1 MREIQILLLGVLV
14 ALIGNKECFILAQ
27 IMVNWNDW
35 SPCSAPCGN
44 SGTQTRTAAS
54 FFGVGAPGPQTPP
67 CNRFCYNGGTPLA
80 RSCSCPPG
88 WTGTCCEQACTWHWN
103 SWSACSA
110 PCGNSGT
117 QTRTA
122 SGCGAPGPQT
132 QACNR
137 FCHNG
142 GTPLATSCWCPLDF
156 WGTCCE
162 IPVVYGDPCTDY
174 EAVDEPTRSTSF
186 MMSAGNVRCDSG
198 LRTQWYRFVSPAG
211 GEIPTNCSLLEPTS
225 CSTIG
230 PVWMKGTLPSPSDGE
245 VIRQACRI
253 GVGVC
258 EGNCWDIK
266 VKSCVRDGQS
276 YYVYLLP
283 PTPGCPEAYCAGTE
297 VPCPAG
303 QSSENYG
310 FTPGCTENFPNITT
324 NPQLTNSTMG
334 QPLEVVL
341 LCDFDRPPWDNLTI
355 EVNWVAGN
363 EIFHQTSL
371 HNGEQQAVLRQ
382 TELRKGMGKEI
393 TCRVRGRFKGGGA
406 PGEIEVSNEFFAG
419 IKVLTEI
426 VEVEENGDEKYIQLQ
441 PTLPLLC
448 RFSFIPCEIS
458 VQIEFKDVDYAAD
471 RQCQGNSVPD
481 LLSSQNCVRVF
492 TPAEWNGILEFP
504 VKATRD
510 LQIDGTTNGLRY
522 MKIGFRPMSSPISP
536 LWDGYQVEDVDVLT
550 NDKDIEGTVCSS
562 TGDPHYRS
570 FDGKI
575 FHVYQP
581 GTFVLYRHQ
590 TLPIEVQT
598 RMKMCNRGNVACN
611 CGVSVRSGDE
621 VFILNRCSGSRNTF
635 QWHTGGV
642 IRHELPLAMRVDHHG
657 PVGDDTRF
665 FIQDGGDKYLVYFP
679 TGSWMK
685 LTVSGHQ
692 KQYMNIYIYPSTD
705 DFINKTVGLCGTFDG
720 DKENDGLH
728 SSTTATDVVG
738 DGAIITNTNF
748 VNSWKLPE
756 GQTLVEG
763 VLPPAPLPLD
773 ERLYCTCKDDPALG
787 QTVVCDSTL
796 AYNCRWEA
804 ERSRA
809 GVRPVAE
816 QQHARKRRS
825 TSYNDEVY
833 DDDMFAFDYDDS
845 PTTVPPPSW
854 PAPNGMTEAETRAYC
869 EDALLNSPAGG
880 VCSAAMADSG
890 SSDIEGAVEGCV
902 ADIQAT
908 GDTSWAEVAVTT
920 MEESCSDILYKNTTF
935 WTNNNNETSNGT
947 TNGTL
952 AAPSFFFET
961 VSCPS
966 NCSQRGVCEK
976 GKCVCEKG
984 FEGPS
989 CSIESD
995 KPPDAFFI
1003 PKEGLCDI
1011 NTRPCERTPVIG
1023 QNFMESENL
1032 TCSLQPAT
1040 VDQNGVHVLDGNI
1053 TVEAEFENFARVVCP
1068 LPRSRVRRSAAAGH
1082 RTTAEATL
1090 VSISN
1095 DGVRFSPPVL
1105 LITYDAVCQDCNVTG
1120 FCVLKNN
1127 SCEIDG
1133 TCYAGGETQIGNWCN
1148 QCVPS
1153 VNVSTWSDRQ
1163 DNTPPIF
1170 EPTSIIIAFIDN
1182 LLDFTV
1188 KAEDPENRPHLS
1200 YSLVGAPPDPGLS
1213 LSSDG
1218 QLTWTPEQNSTLVVN
1233 VMAADECGA
1242 SSTQS
1247 LTVMARD
1254 CPCQNNG
1261 SCPSFALESPDN
1273 INCTCNG
1280 TGFTG
1285 QMCDVDVDECL
1296 SNPCDHGVCIN
1307 TIGGFQCHCEQ
1318 YYTGPLCDQE
1328 TPCFSYRCPDNGT
1341 CADIPGAIQ
1350 CTICP
1355 EGSSGDSSLCVVI
1368 AIPLDPCS
1376 SNPCYPDVICD
1387 VVGDVYACGPCPAG
1401 MTGDGVSCVEDVGC
1415 SSQPCYPEVTCTDV
1429 PGGHECGDC
1438 PHGMM
1443 GDGKNCTHDP
1453 GVTDQQGSSWYE
1465 QPAYIALLS
1474 VGAVA
1479 VAAALIGV
1487 AVWRVKAHN
1496 VARGKVGDLPLEERR
1511 KSYPSQ
1517 DLHVEETLDKDDKLD

>member
-1 MREIQILLLGVLV
+1 MDRHLLRT
-14 ALIGNKECFILAQ
+14 
-27 IMVNWNDW
+27 W
-35 SPCSAPCGN
+35 SS
-44 SGTQTRTAAS
+44 
-54 FFGVGAPGPQTPP
+54 
-67 CNRFCYNGGTPLA
+67 
-80 RSCSCPPG
+80 
-88 WTGTCCEQACTWHWN
+88 
-103 SWSACSA
+103 CSA

-122 SGCGAPGPQT
+122 SGCGAPGPET
-132 QACNR
+132 RPCNR

-142 GTPLATSCWCPLDF
+142 GTLLASSCWCSLDF

-162 IPVVYGDPCTDY
+162 TPVVYGDPCTDY
-174 EAVDEPTRSTSF
+174 EALDEPNRSTGSL
-186 MMSAGNVRCDSG
+186 MSAGNVRCDSG

-211 GEIPTNCSLLEPTS
+211 GEIPTNCSLLDPTS

-230 PVWMKGTLPSPSDGE
+230 PVWMKGLWKEVPFQLTDGE
-245 VIRQACRI
+245 VTRQACRI

-266 VKSCVRDGQS
+266 VKSCVRDGES

-310 FTPGCTENFPNITT
+310 FTPGCSENFPNITT
-324 NPQLTNSTMG
+324 NPQLTNSSL
-334 QPLEVVL
+334 QSEVVL

-363 EIFHQTSL
+363 EIFHHVSL
-371 HNGEQQAVLRQ
+371 TKGERQAVLRQ
-382 TELRKGMGKEI
+382 NELRLGMGKTI
-393 TCRVRGRFKGGGA
+393 TCRVRGRFKSGGA
-406 PGEIEVSNEFFAG
+406 PGETEVSNEFFAG
-419 IKVLTEI
+419 IKILTEI

-448 RFSFIPCEIS
+448 LYPESIIPCEIS
-458 VQIEFKDVDYAAD
+458 VQVEFKDVDYAAD

-481 LLSSQNCVRVF
+481 AQSSQNCVRDF
-492 TPAEWNGILEFP
+492 TKDDWNGILEFP

-510 LQIDGTTNGLRY
+510 LQIDGRSDGLRY
-522 MKIGFRPMSSPISP
+522 LKVGFRPMSFLNSP
-536 LWDGYQVEDVDVLT
+536 LWDGYQVDDVDVLT
-550 NDKDIEGTVCSS
+550 HDQDREGTVCSS

-570 FDGKI
+570 FDGKR

-598 RMKMCNRGNVACN
+598 RMKMCHAGNVACN
-611 CGVSVRSGDE
+611 CGVSVRSGNE
-621 VFILNRCSGSRNTF
+621 VFILNKCSGSRDTF
-635 QWHTGGV
+635 DWYTGGV
-642 IRHELPLAMRVDHHG
+642 IRRGLPLAMRVDYHG
-657 PVGDDTRF
+657 AVGDDTRF
-665 FIQDGGDKYLVYFP
+665 YIADGGQKYFVYFP
-679 TGSWMK
+679 TGSWIK
-685 LTVSGHQ
+685 IDVRGY
-692 KQYMNIYIYPSTD
+692 YMNVYIYPSTD
-705 DFINKTVGLCGTFDG
+705 DFDKTVGLCGTFDG
-720 DKENDGLH
+720 DKENDGRH
-728 SSTTATDVVG
+728 FGTTATDTIR
-738 DGAIITNTNF
+738 DGAVISHSAF

-796 AYNCRWEA
+796 AYNCRWED
-804 ERSRA
+804 EKRRA
-809 GVRPVAE
+809 GVRPVPD
-816 QQHARKRRS
+816 QQNARKRRS
-825 TSYNDEVY
+825 TRCNDEVY

-845 PTTVPPPSW
+845 LPTAPPPSW
-854 PAPNGMTEAETRAYC
+854 PAPNGMSEAEARAYC
-869 EDALLNSPAGG
+869 EDALLNSPAGA
-880 VCSAAMADSG
+880 VCSSAMEG
-890 SSDIEGAVEGCV
+890 SSDIEGTVDGCV

-920 MEESCSDILYKNTTF
+920 MEESCSDILYKNTSF
-935 WTNNNNETSNGT
+935 WTNNNNETKNDT

-952 AAPSFFFET
+952 AAPSFFFDT
-961 VSCPS
+961 LSCPG

-976 GKCVCEKG
+976 GKCVCERG

-989 CSIESD
+989 CSIETD

-1003 PKEGLCDI
+1003 PKDGLCDI

-1023 QNFMESENL
+1023 QNFLESENL
-1032 TCSLQPAT
+1032 TCFLQSAM
-1040 VDQNGVHVLDGNI
+1040 VDENGVHVVDGHI

-1068 LPRSRVRRSAAAGH
+1068 LPRSRVRRSTAAGH

-1105 LITYDAVCQDCNVTG
+1105 LITYDAVCQECNATG
-1120 FCVLKNN
+1120 YCVLKNN

-1133 TCYAGGETQIGNWCN
+1133 TCYAGGDTQIGNWCK
-1148 QCVPS
+1148 QCLPTVNNSAWS
-1153 VNVSTWSDRQ
+1153 VHQ
-1163 DNTPPIF
+1163 DNAPPVF
-1170 EPTSIIIAFIDN
+1170 ESTGNIIAFIN
-1182 LLDFTV
+1182 NQLDLTV
-1188 KAEDPENRPHLS
+1188 KAEDPENGPTLR
-1200 YSLVGAPPDPGLS
+1200 YSLSGASPDPALS
-1213 LSSDG
+1213 LNSDG
-1218 QLTWTPEQNSTLVVN
+1218 RLTWTPKQNSTIVVN
-1233 VMAADECGA
+1233 VMAADECGS
-1242 SSTQS
+1242 SSTDS
-1247 LTVMARD
+1247 LTIMARN
-1254 CPCQNNG
+1254 CPCQHGG
-1261 SCPSFALESPDN
+1261 SCPPFALDSPDN

-1280 TGFTG
+1280 TEFTG
-1285 QMCDVDVDECL
+1285 PLCDVDVDECL
-1296 SNPCDHGVCIN
+1296 DNPCGHGVCNN
-1307 TIGGFQCHCEQ
+1307 TVGGFHCECEQ

-1328 TPCFSYRCPDNGT
+1328 TPCLSNPCPDNGT

-1355 EGSSGDSSLCVVI
+1355 DGSPVDSSLCVVI
-1368 AIPLDPCS
+1368 EIPFDPCS
-1376 SNPCYPDVICD
+1376 SNPCYADVSCD
-1387 VVGDVYACGPCPAG
+1387 VVDDVYTCGPCPVG
-1401 MTGDGVSCVEDVGC
+1401 MTGDGINCEEIIGC

-1443 GDGKNCTHDP
+1443 GDGKNCTEQTGVPCSSDTCYPDVTCDVVDDAYTCGPCPAGMTGDGINCEEIIDCSSRPCYPEVTCTDVP
-1453 GVTDQQGSSWYE
+1453 GGHECGDCPHGMTGDGKNCTEDTEAPDQQGSSWYE

-1474 VGAVA
+1474 VGTVA

-1487 AVWRVKAHN
+1487 AVWSIKAHTS
-1496 VARGKVGDLPLEERR
+1496 ATGKVGDLPLEKRNT
-1511 KSYPSQ
+1511 SDAS
-1517 DLHVEETLDKDDKLD
+1517 KLDHKVLENFAQDVADV